1 MSDNKARA
9 LVIRPLRAG
18 EESRRCARMMAASEP
33 WITLKRGYAK
43 SLAIVEGRQR
53 EVHVALEDGQL
64 RGFLIL
70 NMSGAFAGYI
80 QTVCVAPEARRRRI
94 GTQLVRFA
102 EARIFR
108 ESPNVFLC
116 VSSFNPRAR
125 ALYRRLGYVRVG
137 DLKDYLVPGHS
148 ETIFRKTIGSLD
160 EFKQRRKRPAAPS
173 KTRPGK
179 RRARRGTSSARVI
192 LSD

>member
-1 MSDNKARA
+1 VSDDATPVLA
-9 LVIRPLRAG
+9 IRPLRTG
-18 EESRRCARMMAASEP
+18 EEGRLCARMMAASEP
-33 WITLKRGYAK
+33 WITLKRGYLE
-43 SLAIVEGRQR
+43 SLAIVEDRTR

-80 QTVCVAPEARRRRI
+80 QTVCVAPEARSRGI

-116 VSSFNPRAR
+116 VSSFNVRAR
-125 ALYRRLGYVRVG
+125 ALYRRLGYARVG
-137 DLKDYLVPGHS
+137 ELPDYLVPGLA
-148 ETIFRKTIGSLD
+148 EVIFRKTIGSFQ
-160 EFKQRRKRPAAPS
+160 EFRQRRKRPPATS
-173 KTRPGK
+173 KTKPGAS
-179 RRARRGTSSARVI
+179 RARRRSRQGA
-192 LSD
+192 

>member
-1 MSDNKARA
+1 MSDDEPPA
-9 LVIRPLRAG
+9 LVIRPLRPG
-18 EESRRCARMMAASEP
+18 ESRRCARMMAASEP
-33 WITLKRGYAK
+33 WITLKRGYK
-43 SLAIVEGRQR
+43 ESLAIVEDRSR

-80 QTVCVAPEARRRRI
+80 QTVCVAPEARSRGI
-94 GTQLVRFA
+94 GTRLVRFA

-137 DLKDYLVPGHS
+137 DLKDYIVPGLS
-148 ETIFRKTIGSLD
+148 ETIFRKTIGSFH
-160 EFKQRRKRPAAPS
+160 EFGQRRKR
-173 KTRPGK
+173 
-179 RRARRGTSSARVI
+179 RAKER
-192 LSD
+192 

>member
-1 MSDNKARA
+1 MSKDEPPA
-9 LVIRPLRAG
+9 LVIRPLRLG
-18 EESRRCARMMAASEP
+18 EESRLCARMMAASEP
-33 WITLKRGYAK
+33 WITLKRGYRD
-43 SLAIVEGRQR
+43 SLAIVEDRTR

-80 QTVCVAPEARRRRI
+80 QTICVAPEARSRRI

-137 DLKDYLVPGHS
+137 DLKDYIVPGHS
-148 ETIFRKTIGSLD
+148 ETIFRKTIGSFD
-160 EFKQRRKRPAAPS
+160 EFRQRRKPS
-173 KTRPGK
+173 RT
-179 RRARRGTSSARVI
+179 RRAGRRRR
-192 LSD
+192 

>member
-1 MSDNKARA
+1 MSDERPPA
-9 LVIRPLRAG
+9 LVIRPLRPG
-18 EESRRCARMMAASEP
+18 EESRLCARMMAASEP
-33 WITLKRGYAK
+33 WITLKRGYVE
-43 SLAIVEGRQR
+43 SLAIVEDRSR
-53 EVHVALEDGQL
+53 EVHVALEDRQL

-80 QTVCVAPEARRRRI
+80 QTVCVAPEARSRGI
-94 GTQLVRFA
+94 GSRLVRFA

-137 DLKDYLVPGHS
+137 DLEDFLVPGLS
-148 ETIFRKTIGSLD
+148 ETIFRKTIGSFH
-160 EFKQRRKRPAAPS
+160 EFGQR
-173 KTRPGK
+173 GK
-179 RRARRGTSSARVI
+179 RAAVRSKRKSRRVVRRR
-192 LSD
+192 D

>member
-1 MSDNKARA
+1 
-9 LVIRPLRAG
+9 
-18 EESRRCARMMAASEP
+18 MAASEP
-33 WITLKRGYAK
+33 WITLKRGYK
-43 SLAIVEGRQR
+43 DSLAIVEDSTR

-80 QTVCVAPEARRRRI
+80 QTVCVAPEARGRGI
-94 GTQLVRFA
+94 GTRLVRFA

-137 DLKDYLVPGHS
+137 DLKDYIVPGLS
-148 ETIFRKTIGSLD
+148 ETIFRKTIGSFH
-160 EFKQRRKRPAAPS
+160 EFGQR
-173 KTRPGK
+173 GK
-179 RRARRGTSSARVI
+179 SSPTRRAGRRRG
-192 LSD
+192 

>member
-1 MSDNKARA
+1 MGDGEPPA
-9 LVIRPLRAG
+9 LVIRSLRPG
-18 EESRRCARMMAASEP
+18 GESRRCARMMAASEP
-33 WITLKRGYAK
+33 WITLKRGYVE
-43 SLAIVEGRQR
+43 SLAIVEGRER
-53 EVHVALEDGQL
+53 EVHVALEGGQL
-64 RGFLIL
+64 QGFLIL

-80 QTVCVAPEARRRRI
+80 QTVCVAPEARSRGI

-148 ETIFRKTIGSLD
+148 ETMFRKTIGSLD
-160 EFKQRRKRPAAPS
+160 EFRQRRKQSR
-173 KTRPGK
+173 
-179 RRARRGTSSARVI
+179 RRG
-192 LSD
+192 

>member
-1 MSDNKARA
+1 MSDNGPPA
-9 LVIRPLRAG
+9 LVIRPLRPG
-18 EESRRCARMMAASEP
+18 EESRLCARMMAASEP
-33 WITLKRGYAK
+33 WITLKRGYLE
-43 SLAIVEGRQR
+43 SLAIVEDRTR

-80 QTVCVAPEARRRRI
+80 QTVCVAPEARSRGI

-125 ALYRRLGYVRVG
+125 ALYKRLGYARVG
-137 DLKDYLVPGHS
+137 DLKDFLAPGHA
-148 ETIFRKTIGSLD
+148 ETMFRKTIGSLN
-160 EFKQRRKRPAAPS
+160 EFRQRSRRPRK
-173 KTRPGK
+173 KYN
-179 RRARRGTSSARVI
+179 
-192 LSD
+192 

>member
-1 MSDNKARA
+1 VVRLLYAPQVSKDEPPA
-9 LVIRPLRAG
+9 LVIRPLRPG
-18 EESRRCARMMAASEP
+18 EESRACARMMAASEP
-33 WITLKRGYAK
+33 WITLKRGYRD
-43 SLAIVEGRQR
+43 SLAIVENRTR

-70 NMSGAFAGYI
+70 NMAGAFAGYI
-80 QTVCVAPEARRRRI
+80 QTICVAPEARSRGI
-94 GTQLVRFA
+94 GTRLMRFA

-137 DLKDYLVPGHS
+137 DLKGYLAPGHA
-148 ETIFRKTIGSLD
+148 ETMFRKTIGSLN
-160 EFKQRRKRPAAPS
+160 EFAQRRKR
-173 KTRPGK
+173 
-179 RRARRGTSSARVI
+179 RARQGDRRRK
-192 LSD
+192 

>member
-9 LVIRPLRAG
+9 LVIRPLRPG
-18 EESRRCARMMAASEP
+18 RESRRCARMMAASEP
-33 WITLKRGYAK
+33 WITLKRGYVE
-43 SLAIVEGRQR
+43 SLAIVEGRER
-53 EVHVALEDGQL
+53 EVHVALENGQL

-80 QTVCVAPEARRRRI
+80 QTVCVAPEARSRRI
-94 GTQLVRFA
+94 GTRLVRFA

-125 ALYRRLGYVRVG
+125 ALYRRLGYVQVG

-148 ETIFRKTIGSLD
+148 ETIFRKTIGSFD
-160 EFKQRRKRPAAPS
+160 EFKQRRKRAATPS
-173 KTRPGK
+173 KMPDE
-179 RRARRGTSSARVI
+179 RRMRREGRQR
-192 LSD
+192 

>member
-1 MSDNKARA
+1 
-9 LVIRPLRAG
+9 
-18 EESRRCARMMAASEP
+18 MMAASEP
-33 WITLKRGYAK
+33 WITLKRGYVE
-43 SLAIVEGRQR
+43 SLAIVEDRTR

-80 QTVCVAPEARRRRI
+80 QTVCVAPEARSRGI
-94 GTQLVRFA
+94 GTRLMRFA

-137 DLKDYLVPGHS
+137 DLKDYVAPGYS
-148 ETIFRKTIGSLD
+148 ETVFRKTLGSLN
-160 EFKQRRKRPAAPS
+160 EFRQRSR
-173 KTRPGK
+173 RPGRK
-179 RRARRGTSSARVI
+179 QK
-192 LSD
+192 

>member
-1 MSDNKARA
+1 MSDDEPPA
-9 LVIRPLRAG
+9 LVIRPLRRG
-18 EESRRCARMMAASEP
+18 EESRLCARMMAASEP
-33 WITLKRGYAK
+33 WITLKRGYAE
-43 SLAIVEGRQR
+43 SLAIVEDPTR

-80 QTVCVAPEARRRRI
+80 QTICVAPEARSRGI
-94 GTQLVRFA
+94 GTRLVRFA

-125 ALYRRLGYVRVG
+125 ALYRKLGYVRVG
-137 DLKDYLVPGHS
+137 DLKDFLAPGHS

-160 EFKQRRKRPAAPS
+160 EFRQRRKRSAAPVA
-173 KTRPGK
+173 T
-179 RRARRGTSSARVI
+179 
-192 LSD
+192 

>member
-1 MSDNKARA
+1 VRKDDPPA
-9 LVIRPLRAG
+9 LVIRPLRSG
-18 EESRRCARMMAASEP
+18 EESRLCARMMAASEP
-33 WITLKRGYAK
+33 WITLKRGYK
-43 SLAIVEGRQR
+43 DSLAIVEDSTR

-80 QTVCVAPEARRRRI
+80 QTVCVAPEARVRGI
-94 GTQLVRFA
+94 GTQLMRFA

-125 ALYRRLGYVRVG
+125 ALYRRLGYARVG
-137 DLKDYLVPGHS
+137 ELKDYLVPGHS
-148 ETIFRKTIGSLD
+148 ETIFRKTIGSIL
-160 EFKQRRKRPAAPS
+160 EFRQRRKRSATKAA
-173 KTRPGK
+173 
-179 RRARRGTSSARVI
+179 ARRQR
-192 LSD
+192 D

>member
-1 MSDNKARA
+1 MSDNGPAA
-9 LVIRPLRAG
+9 LVIRPLRPG

-33 WITLKRGYAK
+33 WITLRRGYLE
-43 SLAIVEGRQR
+43 SLAIVEDRAR

-80 QTVCVAPEARRRRI
+80 QTVCVAPEARSRGI
-94 GTQLVRFA
+94 GTRLVRFA
-102 EARIFR
+102 EALIFR

-125 ALYRRLGYVRVG
+125 ALYKRLGYARVG
-137 DLKDYLVPGHS
+137 ELPDYLIPGHS
-148 ETIFRKTIGSLD
+148 EVIFRKTIGSFH
-160 EFKQRRKRPAAPS
+160 EFGQRRKPS
-173 KTRPGK
+173 RTRRTG
-179 RRARRGTSSARVI
+179 RRRR
-192 LSD
+192 